1 MCLLVFS
8 HDCSA
13 VRLLNIC
20 LENFDRPHTY
30 SEEKRTVFELTIVC
44 FFLRG
49 QSYALVVSCF
59 VTRYPEQH
67 VTWLCYKNWNLIC
80 VYTNSAEKA
89 SCIVDL
95 IFFNNVGF
103 WIQMHRH
110 IELKRFFNIPLKFET
125 LFCSLNRGVESII
138 YFSKI
143 SLT

>member
-1 MCLLVFS
+1 MCLLVYS
-8 HDCSA
+8 NDCLA

-20 LENFDRPHTY
+20 LENFDRSHTC
-30 SEEKRTVFELTIVC
+30 SEEKTTVFELTIIC

-49 QSYALVVSCF
+49 QSYAFVVSCY
-59 VTRYPEQH
+59 VTRYPEQN

-95 IFFNNVGF
+95 FFLTTLGF
-103 WIQMHRH
+103 EYKCIVTLSWNDF
-110 IELKRFFNIPLKFET
+110 LKIPLKFET
-125 LFCSLNRGVESII
+125 LFCSLHRGVETKI